1 MTDQKHNTLMRA
13 AAVAG
18 VITLFVAIAQL
29 WVAMG
34 QSTPDGPAPGAA
46 NGGDPVGAVGA
57 VGAVEAGQAATA
69 AQPVEIGDRNT
80 VGVWRLELG
89 AQTWIQEFRENG
101 TTTFRATGPNAPPD
115 QEGTIRFT
123 EGRWIA
129 NSRSIGYT
137 DQGTY
142 LMPDANTLIMVGE
155 GGRAEWVRVR

>member
-1 MTDQKHNTLMRA
+1 MTDEKHTILMRA

-29 WVAMG
+29 WVAV
-34 QSTPDGPAPGAA
+34 
-46 NGGDPVGAVGA
+46 GDDPSGAVAGEAEEIEA
-57 VGAVEAGQAATA
+57 VQ
-69 AQPVEIGDRNT
+69 IGDRAT
-80 VGVWRLELG
+80 VGVWRLQLG
-89 AQTWIQEFRENG
+89 AQQWVQEFRADG

-123 EGRWIA
+123 DGRWVA
-129 NSRSIGYT
+129 NSPSIGYT